1 MSQFEVIRDIGET
14 LKTLLTE
21 SFKKAGFTT
30 VNVSLERP
38 KKDNIKNLPT
48 VSCYMYHL
56 QFSPTF
62 KERTETLV
70 STTDKEG
77 RVVEYYQDAPLYMFA
92 NYIISVWGNSPMEE
106 NLVMGL
112 ALKTFLESPL
122 LLEAALQGDSFYP
135 DDRLMV
141 QPNLQS
147 DFNDVLAF
155 WRAMNEDVRPSVF
168 YTVKFRVESE
178 RRSSEVRRVTGKE
191 FAYKP

>member
-70 STTDKEG
+70 STTDKDG

-112 ALKTFLESPL
+112 ALKTFLESPTL
-122 LLEAALQGDSFYP
+122 AKETLQGDSFYP

-141 QPNLQS
+141 QPNLQA